1 MAASSDLHALPGT
14 RDRFFITA
22 SVMLATIMQ
31 VLDSTI
37 ANVALPH
44 MEGSLSA
51 TQDQITW
58 VLTSYIVAAA
68 IGTPLTG
75 WLAGRFGRKRIF
87 LISVTGFTVTSVACA
102 LSTSLVQ
109 MVAARLL
116 QGLFGAALVPLSQ
129 ATMLDINPPEKHA
142 QAMSVWG
149 MGVTVGPILGPALG
163 GWLTDQYNWRWVF
176 YVNVPIGLV
185 ALFGIYAF
193 MRETRPLA
201 RRLDLFGFG
210 TLSLA
215 IAALQLFLDR
225 GEVQDWFGSTEIW
238 VELLTAIIAFAFF
251 LVHTFTVQTA
261 SFFNRALARDRNF
274 VTGCGFY
281 FVMGAVL
288 YATRALLPPFLQDLM
303 GYPVVAA
310 GLATAPSGAG
320 SMLAMMLAGQLAG
333 RFQARALIGAGFAI
347 SAFSLWQMSGYTFE
361 MSEGVVIWTGF
372 VQGLGLGLISVPLTT
387 ATFSTLD
394 PMLRGDGTS
403 IYSLSRNIG
412 SSIGISF
419 VQAQLTRNTQIAH
432 SSLVEHVNPFNP
444 LLQAGSHWNTA
455 TASGLAALN
464 AEVTRQASMIGYVD
478 AFRLLMLLALSV
490 LPFLLLMK
498 PERKPQAV

>member
-1 MAASSDLHALPGT
+1 
-14 RDRFFITA
+14 
-22 SVMLATIMQ
+22 
-31 VLDSTI
+31 
-37 ANVALPH
+37 
-44 MEGSLSA
+44 
-51 TQDQITW
+51 
-58 VLTSYIVAAA
+58 
-68 IGTPLTG
+68 
-75 WLAGRFGRKRIF
+75 
-87 LISVTGFTVTSVACA
+87 
-102 LSTSLVQ
+102 
-109 MVAARLL
+109 
-116 QGLFGAALVPLSQ
+116 
-129 ATMLDINPPEKHA
+129 
-142 QAMSVWG
+142 
-149 MGVTVGPILGPALG
+149 
-163 GWLTDQYNWRWVF
+163 
-176 YVNVPIGLV
+176 
-185 ALFGIYAF
+185 
-193 MRETRPLA
+193 
-201 RRLDLFGFG
+201 
-210 TLSLA
+210 
-215 IAALQLFLDR
+215 
-225 GEVQDWFGSTEIW
+225 VQDWFGSTEIW
-238 VELLTAIIAFAFF
+238 IELLTAIVAFAFF
-251 LVHTFTVQTA
+251 LVHTLTVETT
-261 SFFNRALARDRNF
+261 SFFNRELARDRNF

-310 GLATAPSGAG
+310 GLATAPGGAG

-361 MSEGVVIWTGF
+361 MSESVVVWTGF

-394 PMLRGDGTS
+394 PMLRGEGTS

-444 LLQAGSHWNTA
+444 LLQGGSRWDAGTA
-455 TASGLAALN
+455 PGIAALN

-478 AFRLLMLLALSV
+478 AFRLLMLLALAV

-498 PERKPQAV
+498 PEKKRQAA

>member
-1 MAASSDLHALPGT
+1 MAASSEPHALPGA
-14 RDRFFITA
+14 RDRLFITA

-75 WLAGRFGRKRIF
+75 WLAGRFGRKQIF
-87 LISVTGFTVTSVACA
+87 LISVTGFTITSVACA
-102 LSTSLVQ
+102 LSASLTQ

-142 QAMSVWG
+142 QAMAVWG
-149 MGVTVGPILGPALG
+149 MGVTIGPILGPALG
-163 GWLTDQYNWRWVF
+163 GWLTDEYNWRWVF
-176 YVNVPIGLV
+176 YVNVPIGLI

-193 MRETRPLA
+193 MRETRPVA
-201 RRLDLFGFG
+201 RELDLFGFG
-210 TLSLA
+210 TLSVA

-225 GEVQDWFGSTEIW
+225 GEVLDWFGSTEIW
-238 VELLTAIIAFAFF
+238 IELLTAIIAFAFF
-251 LVHTFTVQTA
+251 LVHTLTVETT
-261 SFFNRALARDRNF
+261 SFFNRELARDRNF
-274 VTGCGFY
+274 VTGCCFY

-310 GLATAPSGAG
+310 GLATAPGGAG
-320 SMLAMMLAGQLAG
+320 SMLAMMLAGQLAA
-333 RFQARALIGAGFAI
+333 RIQARALIGAGFAI

-361 MSEGVVIWTGF
+361 MSESVVIWTGF

-387 ATFSTLD
+387 ATFSTLA
-394 PMLRGDGTS
+394 PMLRGEGTS

-444 LLQAGSHWNTA
+444 LLQGGSWDAG
-455 TASGLAALN
+455 TASGIAALN

-498 PERKPQAV
+498 PEKKRQAA